1 MYCCISLRLSSAFLF
16 FVPLLLLSS
25 IIYSVALLQLSSTL
39 LYTTTV
45 TRQHFHTLHQF
56 YSWAALPCWA
66 TVHSRS
72 FCPFGGRQVVRAIN
86 GKLYFHTSQA
96 TINCDFVG
104 SEVCYRRWTWS
115 ESFDAVIAGIFT
127 FLFPKGRLP
136 SDISWYYFFIK
147 RSTNPLFLFLTKKHQ
162 RGPKS
167 R

>member
-72 FCPFGGRQVVRAIN
+72 FCPFLGRQVVRAIN
-86 GKLYFHTSQA
+86 GKLYFHTSNNQLRLCWDWGVLQKMNLIWELCCDCRNFYLSISQRQPSNIETVVWLFSWFWLLSISYRLKA
-96 TINCDFVG
+96 T
-104 SEVCYRRWTWS
+104 
-115 ESFDAVIAGIFT
+115 
-127 FLFPKGRLP
+127 
-136 SDISWYYFFIK
+136 
-147 RSTNPLFLFLTKKHQ
+147 
-162 RGPKS
+162 KS
-167 R
+167 K